1 MSAMQITETIR
12 NQIAQITEPVFKN
25 LGFAMT
31 ASDVWNDI
39 ARFGKGLEATFYVD
53 TIENVDRK
61 SFAAQ
66 AQALKEANKSIAEFK
81 VQSKRPGKNVRFYL
95 KVTDDQISA

>member
-1 MSAMQITETIR
+1 MSATHITDTIR
-12 NQIAQITEPVFKN
+12 QQIAQITEPVFKS

-53 TIENVDRK
+53 TVENVDRK

-66 AQALKEANKSIAEFK
+66 ALLLKQANKSIVEFK
-81 VQSKRPGKNVRFYL
+81 VQSKRAGKNVRFYL
-95 KVTDDQISA
+95 KVADDQISA

>member
-1 MSAMQITETIR
+1 MSATQITEIIR
-12 NQIAQITEPVFKN
+12 SQIAQITEPVFKS
-25 LGFAMT
+25 LGFTVSSA
-31 ASDVWNDI
+31 DVWNDI

-53 TIENVDRK
+53 TVKNVDRK

-66 AQALKEANKSIAEFK
+66 AQILKEANKCIVEFK
-81 VQSKRPGKNVRFYL
+81 VQSKRPDKNVRFYL